1 MKIKNKNLNQKIFVA
16 GHNGMVGS
24 AILRKLMSEGY
35 TNILTIEK
43 KDLNLFDTNKVFE
56 FLKNEMPENIFLA
69 AAKVGGIYTNDM
81 LQAEFLYNNLMIQN
95 NVIMGAASAGLKNL
109 FFLGSS
115 CIYPKES
122 YQPIKEEY
130 LLTGPLEKTNEGYSI
145 AKIAGIK
152 LCESCNKQYGTNFCS
167 IMPTNLYGPNDNY
180 NLLTSHV
187 LPAIIRKVHE
197 AKQQNC
203 NHIVLWGSGKPKR
216 DLLYVDDLAEACL
229 FLMENG
235 ISDGIY
241 NVGSGEERS
250 IVEIA
255 KIVMKIV
262 DYEIK
267 IKFDKSK
274 PEGTQRKLLDT
285 TKIKKLGWKPRIEF
299 ETGVKLTYDHYL
311 KKLKM
316 S

>member
-1 MKIKNKNLNQKIFVA
+1 MLK
-16 GHNGMVGS
+16 
-24 AILRKLMSEGY
+24 AIQYIDDR
-35 TNILTIEK
+35 

-56 FLKNEMPENIFLA
+56 FLKNEMPENIFLVQL
-69 AAKVGGIYTNDM
+69 KLEEYILMTCE
-81 LQAEFLYNNLMIQN
+81 AEFHIIPMIQN

-122 YQPIKEEY
+122 CQPIKEEY

-152 LCESCNKQYGTNFCS
+152 LCESCNIQYETNFCS

-203 NHIVLWGSGKPKR
+203 NHIVLWFKTKKR
-216 DLLYVDDLAEACL
+216 LIADDLAEACL
-229 FLMENG
+229 LMENG
-235 ISDGIY
+235 ISDAYITL
-241 NVGSGEERS
+241 VAE
-250 IVEIA
+250 
-255 KIVMKIV
+255 
-262 DYEIK
+262 
-267 IKFDKSK
+267 
-274 PEGTQRKLLDT
+274 
-285 TKIKKLGWKPRIEF
+285 KKE
-299 ETGVKLTYDHYL
+299 V
-311 KKLKM
+311 
-316 S
+316 